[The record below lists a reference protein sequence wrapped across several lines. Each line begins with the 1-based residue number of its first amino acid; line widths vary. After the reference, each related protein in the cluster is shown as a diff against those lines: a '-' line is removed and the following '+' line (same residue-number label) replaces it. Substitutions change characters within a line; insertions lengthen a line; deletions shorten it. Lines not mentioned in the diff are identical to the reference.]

1 MTVSIGKFVQ
11 QLALD
16 NADMPNV
23 DILAKVKEQYPQA
36 KTTMACIAWYKSDMR
51 KKGLIKARKALT
63 KEGLTQEIQVL
74 QARLAELTSKLAE
87 FDKVPTEPTEPVNDV
102 ENELEVNET
111 DEPVT
116 VLEIE
121 PATISELTA
130 EPVAKRRKQKAEA

>member
-11 QLALD
+11 QLVLD
-16 NADMPNV
+16 NADMSNV

-87 FDKVPTEPTEPVNDV
+87 FDKVPAEPVNDDEDALDNTDDALTV
-102 ENELEVNET
+102 IESEPET
-111 DEPVT
+111 INEPV
-116 VLEIE
+116 
-121 PATISELTA
+121 A

>member
-11 QLALD
+11 QLVLD

-87 FDKVPTEPTEPVNDV
+87 FDKVPAEPVNDD
-102 ENELEVNET
+102 EDELDNT
-111 DEPVT
+111 DDALA

-121 PATISELTA
+121 PETINELIA
-130 EPVAKRRKQKAEA
+130 GPVAKRRKQKAEA

>member
-11 QLALD
+11 QLVLD
-16 NADMPNV
+16 NTDMPNV

-87 FDKVPTEPTEPVNDV
+87 FDKVPAEPVNDD
-102 ENELEVNET
+102 EDELDNT
-111 DEPVT
+111 DDALA

-121 PATISELTA
+121 PATINELIA

>member
-11 QLALD
+11 QLVLD

-87 FDKVPTEPTEPVNDV
+87 FDKVLAEPVNDD
-102 ENELEVNET
+102 EDELEINGT

-121 PATISELTA
+121 PETISELTA

>member
-11 QLALD
+11 QLVLD

-87 FDKVPTEPTEPVNDV
+87 FDKVPAEPVNDDEDELDNTDDALAV
-102 ENELEVNET
+102 IESEPETINEL
-111 DEPVT
+111 
-116 VLEIE
+116 I
-121 PATISELTA
+121 A

>member
-11 QLALD
+11 QLVLD
-16 NADMPNV
+16 NADLPNV

-87 FDKVPTEPTEPVNDV
+87 FDKVPAEPVNDD
-102 ENELEVNET
+102 EDELEINGT

-121 PATISELTA
+121 PETINELIA
-130 EPVAKRRKQKAEA
+130 EPVAKRRKQKAAA

>member
-11 QLALD
+11 QLVLD

-87 FDKVPTEPTEPVNDV
+87 FDKVPAEPVNDD
-102 ENELEVNET
+102 EDELEVNGT

-121 PATISELTA
+121 PETINELIA

>member
-11 QLALD
+11 QLVLD
-16 NADMPNV
+16 NADMPNA

-87 FDKVPTEPTEPVNDV
+87 FDKVPAEPVNDD
-102 ENELEVNET
+102 ENELEVNGT

-130 EPVAKRRKQKAEA
+130 EPVVKRRKQKAEA

>member
-11 QLALD
+11 QLVLD
-16 NADMPNV
+16 NADLPNV

-87 FDKVPTEPTEPVNDV
+87 FDKVPAEPVNDD
-102 ENELEVNET
+102 EDALEINGT

-121 PATISELTA
+121 PETISELTA
-130 EPVAKRRKQKAEA
+130 EPVTKRRKQKAEA

>member
-11 QLALD
+11 QLVLD
-16 NADMPNV
+16 NADLPNV

-87 FDKVPTEPTEPVNDV
+87 FDKVPTEPVNDD
-102 ENELEVNET
+102 EDELEVNGT

-121 PATISELTA
+121 PETTNELIA

>member
-11 QLALD
+11 QLVLD

-74 QARLAELTSKLAE
+74 QTRLAELTSKLAE
-87 FDKVPTEPTEPVNDV
+87 FDKVPAEPVNDD
-102 ENELEVNET
+102 EDELDNT
-111 DEPVT
+111 DDALA

-121 PATISELTA
+121 PETINELIA
-130 EPVAKRRKQKAEA
+130 GPVAKRRKQKAEA

>member
-11 QLALD
+11 QLVLD
-16 NADMPNV
+16 NADMPNA

-87 FDKVPTEPTEPVNDV
+87 FDKVPAEPVNDD
-102 ENELEVNET
+102 EDELAST
-111 DEPVT
+111 DDALA

-121 PATISELTA
+121 PATINELIA

>member
-11 QLALD
+11 QLVLD

-87 FDKVPTEPTEPVNDV
+87 FDKVPAEPVNDD
-102 ENELEVNET
+102 EDELDNT
-111 DEPVT
+111 DDALA

-121 PATISELTA
+121 PETINEPIA

>member
-11 QLALD
+11 QLVLD

-87 FDKVPTEPTEPVNDV
+87 FDKVPAEPVNDD
-102 ENELEVNET
+102 EDELEVNGT

-121 PATISELTA
+121 PETINELTA

>member
-11 QLALD
+11 QLVLD
-16 NADMPNV
+16 NADLPNV

-36 KTTMACIAWYKSDMR
+36 KTTIACIAWYKSDMR

-87 FDKVPTEPTEPVNDV
+87 FDKVPAEPVNDD
-102 ENELEVNET
+102 EDELEVNGT

-130 EPVAKRRKQKAEA
+130 EPVTKRRKQKAEA

>member
-11 QLALD
+11 QLVLD
-16 NADMPNV
+16 NADLPNV

-87 FDKVPTEPTEPVNDV
+87 FDKVPAEPVNDD
-102 ENELEVNET
+102 EDELEVNGT

-130 EPVAKRRKQKAEA
+130 EPITKRRKQKAEA

>member
-11 QLALD
+11 QLVLD
-16 NADMPNV
+16 NADMPNA

-87 FDKVPTEPTEPVNDV
+87 FDKVPAEPVNDD
-102 ENELEVNET
+102 ENELEVNGT

>member
-11 QLALD
+11 QLVLD

-87 FDKVPTEPTEPVNDV
+87 FDKVPAEPVNDDEDALDNTDDALAV
-102 ENELEVNET
+102 IESEPETINEL
-111 DEPVT
+111 
-116 VLEIE
+116 I
-121 PATISELTA
+121 A

>member
-11 QLALD
+11 QLVLD

-87 FDKVPTEPTEPVNDV
+87 FDKVPAEPVNDD
-102 ENELEVNET
+102 EDELDNT
-111 DEPVT
+111 DDALA

-121 PATISELTA
+121 PETINELIA

>member
-11 QLALD
+11 QLVLD
-16 NADMPNV
+16 NADLPNV

-87 FDKVPTEPTEPVNDV
+87 FDKVTAEPVNDD
-102 ENELEVNET
+102 EDELEVNGT

-130 EPVAKRRKQKAEA
+130 EPVTKRRKQKAEA

>member
-11 QLALD
+11 QLVLD
-16 NADMPNV
+16 NADMPNA

-87 FDKVPTEPTEPVNDV
+87 FDKVPAEPVNED
-102 ENELEVNET
+102 ELDNT
-111 DEPVT
+111 DDA
-116 VLEIE
+116 L
-121 PATISELTA
+121 A

>member
-11 QLALD
+11 QLVLD

-87 FDKVPTEPTEPVNDV
+87 FDKVPAEPVNDD
-102 ENELEVNET
+102 EDELDNT
-111 DEPVT
+111 DDALA

-121 PATISELTA
+121 PATINELIA

>member
-11 QLALD
+11 QLVLD
-16 NADMPNV
+16 NADLPNV

-87 FDKVPTEPTEPVNDV
+87 FDKVPTEPVNDV
-102 ENELEVNET
+102 ENELEVNGT

-116 VLEIE
+116 VIESE
-121 PATISELTA
+121 PATINELIA

>member
-1 MTVSIGKFVQ
+1 MTASIGKFVQ
-11 QLALD
+11 QLVLD
-16 NADMPNV
+16 NADLPNV

-87 FDKVPTEPTEPVNDV
+87 FDKVPAEPVNDDEDELDNTDDALAV
-102 ENELEVNET
+102 IESEPETINELIA
-111 DEPVT
+111 EPV
-116 VLEIE
+116 
-121 PATISELTA
+121 A

>member
-11 QLALD
+11 QLVLD
-16 NADMPNV
+16 NADLPNV

-87 FDKVPTEPTEPVNDV
+87 FDKVPAEPVNDV
-102 ENELEVNET
+102 ENELEVNGT

>member
-11 QLALD
+11 QLVLD
-16 NADMPNV
+16 NADLPNV

-87 FDKVPTEPTEPVNDV
+87 FDKVPAEPVNDD
-102 ENELEVNET
+102 EDELEVNGT

-121 PATISELTA
+121 PETISELIA
-130 EPVAKRRKQKAEA
+130 EPVTKRRKQKAEA

>member
-11 QLALD
+11 QLVLD
-16 NADMPNV
+16 NADLSNV

-87 FDKVPTEPTEPVNDV
+87 FDKVPAEPVNDD
-102 ENELEVNET
+102 EDELEVNGT

-121 PATISELTA
+121 PETINELIA
-130 EPVAKRRKQKAEA
+130 EPVTKRRKQKAEA

>member
-11 QLALD
+11 QLVLD
-16 NADMPNV
+16 NADLPNV

-87 FDKVPTEPTEPVNDV
+87 FDKVPAEPVNDD
-102 ENELEVNET
+102 EDELEVNGT

-121 PATISELTA
+121 PATISELIA